1 MSDGDLQLEEELKE
15 LIIKCC
21 NLEGYEAAED
31 FTYDEVLFGSTS
43 NIGLDSL
50 DAVEIVFSIQKKYG
64 VRIANQEESR
74 AAMASINTLA
84 EFIRNNRPQS

>member
-1 MSDGDLQLEEELKE
+1 MADGDLQLEEELKE

-21 NLEGYEAAED
+21 NLEGDEAAEEL
-31 FTYDEVLFGSTS
+31 TYDEVLFGSTS

-50 DAVEIVFSIQKKYG
+50 DAVEIVFNIQKKYG

-74 AAMASINTLA
+74 AAMTSINTLA
-84 EFIRNNRPQS
+84 EFIRSNRD